1 MRIYVEKIN
10 PNLKK
15 LNKYLQKTYK
25 YIQLYSLNGI
35 YNVESSTIYF
45 LQDNSHHSLCKLI
58 QYKSYSFITD
68 YAEYTKTPVLSQLPL
83 DYVSMKM
90 ETFEYSINA
99 KSALKLVIH
108 ISDNPNFPLQFYFS
122 TNEKLDESFILQD
135 LDELLL
141 CFYS

>member
-1 MRIYVEKIN
+1 MRIYIEKIN

-25 YIQLYSLNGI
+25 YIQLYSFNGI
-35 YNVESSTIYF
+35 YNVEGSTVYF
-45 LQDNSHHSLCKLI
+45 LQDNSHSRLCKLM

-68 YAEYTKTPVLSQLPL
+68 YAEYTKTPILSQLPL
-83 DYVSMKM
+83 DYISMKM

-108 ISDNPNFPLQFYFS
+108 VSDNPDFPLQFYFS